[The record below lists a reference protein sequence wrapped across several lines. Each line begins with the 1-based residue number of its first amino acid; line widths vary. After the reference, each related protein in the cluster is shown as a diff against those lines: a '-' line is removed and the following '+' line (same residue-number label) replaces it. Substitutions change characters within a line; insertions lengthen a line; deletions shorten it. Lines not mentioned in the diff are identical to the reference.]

1 MNKSG
6 ASLTGRYLLFG
17 ITVFLAVL
25 SVVERPAFVQAN
37 AFRITDQSA
46 SGAGQA
52 NAFVAQADDPSALYY
67 NPAGITQ
74 LRGVQFSVGGLFIG
88 GNTTFTGQTGDT
100 TGNFGGAIASPP
112 PTNLYLTASLKDLD
126 IHALG
131 ETSVGLAILSPF
143 GIKYEYPDSAPFATA
158 GTRTYLEL
166 TEFKPTVAYKLSNQL
181 SLGLGLDVYTF
192 LPFWGQGQAEFHF
205 ISSGGSGL
213 PPPGTRMEINGK
225 DTAAGFNASLLY
237 TPLRNEAGQPL
248 ANIGLLYRSQATL
261 HLKGDLLANGT
272 RVAETRTTL
281 VLPQVFT
288 GGIAVWPVRDQDHE
302 WKLELDVDYTGWN
315 SFRNLDIHL
324 SNGTTIPFPQDWR
337 SVITLMMGTEYKW
350 LRPTALPEWELGLRL
365 GYAYG
370 QSPVPDR
377 HYNPTLPAD
386 ADNHSITVGGG
397 FLCKGHGQFLGL
409 FACGNPEGRGF
420 FPKAIGLDLAYQA
433 ILYENRTVS
442 GAVSPIGIPG
452 TLDGTYKTT
461 LHIGSI
467 NLRVIF

>member
-1 MNKSG
+1 M
-6 ASLTGRYLLFG
+6 
-17 ITVFLAVL
+17 TVFLAVL
-25 SVVERPAFVQAN
+25 TVIERPELALAN

-46 SGAGQA
+46 SGVGQA
-52 NAFVAQADDPSALYY
+52 NAFVAQADDPSALFY

-74 LRGVQFSVGGLFIG
+74 LSRVQFSIGGLFVG
-88 GNTTFTGQTGDT
+88 GHTTFTGQTGDT
-100 TGNFGGAIASPP
+100 TTGNFGGTIASPP
-112 PTNLYLTASLKDLD
+112 PANMYLTARLKDLG
-126 IHALG
+126 IEALG

-143 GIKYEYPDSAPFATA
+143 GIKFEYPDSAPFATA
-158 GTRTYLEL
+158 VTRTYLEL
-166 TEFKPTVAYKLSNQL
+166 TDFKPTVAYKISDQL
-181 SLGLGLDVYTF
+181 SLGLGADIYTF
-192 LPFWGQGQAEFHF
+192 MPFWGQGQAEFHF
-205 ISSGGSGL
+205 ISSGGPGL
-213 PPPGTRMEINGK
+213 PPAGTKMEINGK
-225 DTAAGFNASLLY
+225 DTAVGFNVSLLY
-237 TPLRNEAGQPL
+237 TPLRNDAGKPL

-261 HLKGDLLANGT
+261 HLEGDLRANGT
-272 RVAETRTTL
+272 RVAGTRTTL
-281 VLPQVFT
+281 VLPQVVT
-288 GGIAVWPVRDQDHE
+288 GGMALWPVRDHDHE
-302 WKLELDVDYTGWN
+302 WKLELDVDYTGWK

-337 SVITLMMGTEYKW
+337 SVITLMVGTEYKW

-386 ADNHSITVGGG
+386 ADNHSITIGGG

-442 GAVSPIGIPG
+442 GAESPIGIPG